1 MPKLNTKKLK
11 AFTLIE
17 ALLTLSVVTFL
28 ALTTS
33 GSIKSIFNQVQT
45 KLFFI
50 EFEQVYR
57 ETQRLSASQGKQAV
71 LRIGSNYVENPLG
84 HYVIP
89 NTIVPEKE
97 QEIVFNKAGGN
108 SSLAKVVFKT
118 PGERVTYQLYLG
130 SGQYQ
135 KKKD

>member
-1 MPKLNTKKLK
+1 MLKLNLKKVG

-17 ALLTLSVVTFL
+17 ALITLSIITFL

-33 GSIKSIFNQVQT
+33 ASLNSIFNQVQN
-45 KLFFI
+45 KLFFMA
-50 EFEQVYR
+50 FEQVYR
-57 ETQRLSASQGKQAV
+57 ETQRFSASQEKEAV

-84 HYVIP
+84 HYAIP
-89 NTIVPEKE
+89 SAVVPEKE

-108 SSLAKVVFKT
+108 SSLAKVIFKT
-118 PGERVTYQLYLG
+118 PEERVTYQLYLG